1 MQAKSVH
8 GKGSEFVLS
17 LLLRPALQAV
27 PSPNVPLAE
36 GAAQTTFEGLKVL
49 LVEDNAVNQKVAKSL
64 LVRMGCGVDTASNGI
79 EAIATLQQKAFDVVF
94 MDCQMPLMDGLDA
107 TRRIRAGQAGE
118 RSQGVWILAMTAH
131 AMPGDRERCIEAGM
145 NDYLTKP
152 VRMSDLQQALQR
164 LLTRQESAA
173 A

>member
-1 MQAKSVH
+1 LQAKSVH

-27 PSPNVPLAE
+27 ASPNVPLAE

>member
-1 MQAKSVH
+1 
-8 GKGSEFVLS
+8 
-17 LLLRPALQAV
+17 
-27 PSPNVPLAE
+27 
-36 GAAQTTFEGLKVL
+36 
-49 LVEDNAVNQKVAKSL
+49 
-64 LVRMGCGVDTASNGI
+64 
-79 EAIATLQQKAFDVVF
+79 